1 MPRLTETRAL
11 REKLPHAGQRLI
23 WCSEITG
30 FGCRIMPSGVRT
42 WIVQCRL
49 HGKEK
54 RITLGPVGTLAFEG
68 PAHAPGAVDLARA
81 ALNAARRGEDP
92 MQASAAPAI
101 RTARRSANCGRPTR
115 RRVIRWRTPSAS
127 SARVASRSIPI
138 AGTGTSSASR
148 ESSASA
154 FDDPRTRRWLD
165 TIAELGAQSHALV
178 MLKSLISFGASRA
191 LCEPHKITLK
201 ARPSRKVQNFLKT
214 EQLKRLDAALID
226 LIAEQP
232 ERIVG
237 FSAIRLMLHTG
248 MRKGEVRELS
258 WDDVDL
264 EGRILHLQ
272 RDKSSGENVGRDVLL
287 TDAAVQLLRSLPR
300 MAHTDW
306 VFFGRQ
312 RDSHIVDLER
322 YWSAALERA
331 GIRRVRMHDL
341 RHSFASLAIANGI
354 SLYTVGKLLGHR
366 DLKSTARYSHLSAEA
381 QREASDLVGGVLA

>member
-1 MPRLTETRAL
+1 MWAAY
-11 REKLPHAGQRLI
+11 KAAGYPLANAI
-23 WCSEITG
+23 
-30 FGCRIMPSGVRT
+30 GV
-42 WIVQCRL
+42 
-49 HGKEK
+49 K
-54 RITLGPVGTLAFEG
+54 R
-68 PAHAPGAVDLARA
+68 
-81 ALNAARRGEDP
+81 
-92 MQASAAPAI
+92 
-101 RTARRSANCGRPTR
+101 
-115 RRVIRWRTPSAS
+115 AS
-127 SARVASRSIPI
+127 SIKVDTYRWHGHFERI
-138 AGTGTSSASR
+138 AGD
-148 ESSASA
+148 SASA

-165 TIAELGAQSHALV
+165 TIAGLGAQSHALV

-201 ARPSRKVQNFLKT
+201 ARPSREVQNFLKP

-272 RDKSSGENVGRDVLL
+272 RDKSSGENVGRDVQL